1 MQYSSS
7 KVILNTCCSKFLS
20 FYSGGIGIAKT
31 IQLKA
36 VIKHLHCIMVLN
48 KMEPDW
54 QKSLA
59 AYILEAEEEAYL
71 NYL

>member
-48 KMEPDW
+48 KMEPD
-54 QKSLA
+54 
-59 AYILEAEEEAYL
+59 
-71 NYL
+71 